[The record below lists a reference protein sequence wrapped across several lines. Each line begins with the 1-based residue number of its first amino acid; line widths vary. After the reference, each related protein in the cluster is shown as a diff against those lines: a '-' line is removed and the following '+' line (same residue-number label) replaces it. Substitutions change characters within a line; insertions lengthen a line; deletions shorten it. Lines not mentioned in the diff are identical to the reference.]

1 MSRENKK
8 KIINIIILYII
19 VLCMT
24 SCGKEKVPKPV
35 EGKYVSADGSSYIVL
50 SDYTNES
57 PKDSED
63 VFGKCRLQFTNV
75 DLTAF
80 AEFCILNA
88 TGNYISVNKLG
99 NLSQEELAGVK
110 KRFEDSIDLKKQFI
124 DHKAEFEYFYS
135 EEEKGYG
142 FMCEIEGSG
151 FDGAYECYV
160 SAEYVADEKAIICD
174 EVKYILED

>member
-8 KIINIIILYII
+8 KIINIFILYII

-24 SCGKEKVPKPV
+24 GCGKEKVPKPV
-35 EGKYVSADGSSYIVL
+35 EGKYVSMDGSSYMVL
-50 SDYTNES
+50 SDYTDER

-63 VFGKCRLQFTNV
+63 VFGKCKLQFTNV
-75 DLTAF
+75 DLSGF
-80 AEFCILNA
+80 SEFCILNA
-88 TGNYISVNKLG
+88 TSNYISVNKLSE
-99 NLSQEELAGVK
+99 LSKEELDGIK
-110 KRFEDSIDLKKQFI
+110 KNFESNIDLKKQFM
-124 DHKAEFEYFYS
+124 DNKAEFEYFYS

-160 SAEYVADEKAIICD
+160 AAEYVADEKAIICD
-174 EVKYILED
+174 EVKYIFED